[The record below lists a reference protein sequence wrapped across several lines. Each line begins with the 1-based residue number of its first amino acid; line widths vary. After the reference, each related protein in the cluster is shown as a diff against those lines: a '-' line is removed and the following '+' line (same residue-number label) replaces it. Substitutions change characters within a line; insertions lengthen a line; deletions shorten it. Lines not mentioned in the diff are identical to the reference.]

1 MYTQIREQLEKYKL
15 PIALSFVGLVL
26 ILGGIFASNLNKS
39 PGTFPKESL
48 VQAQKLISV
57 DVSGA
62 VVKPG
67 VYQLKEG
74 SRIEE
79 AIQQAGGFA
88 EKANQEYISK
98 YLNLAQKLVDGSKVY
113 IPLSGEQTVQANT
126 QAVAGVNGNSAKVNI
141 NTASQ
146 AKLEVLPGIGP
157 VSATKII
164 EGRPYQQTEE
174 LLSKKVIGKSVYD
187 KIKDSLVVY

>member
-1 MYTQIREQLEKYKL
+1 MYIQIREQLEKYKL
-15 PIALSFVGLVL
+15 SIALSFVGLVL

-39 PGTFPKESL
+39 PKTFPKESL
-48 VQAQKLISV
+48 VQAQKFISV

-62 VVKPG
+62 VNKPG
-67 VYQLKEG
+67 VYQLKDG

-88 EKANQEYISK
+88 DNANSEYISK

-126 QAVAGVNGNSAKVNI
+126 QAVAGVNNNPAKVNI

-146 AKLEVLPGIGP
+146 AELEALPGIGP

-174 LLSKKVIGKSVYD
+174 LLGKKVIGKSVYD